1 MYNNNCFESIT
12 PESAGIA
19 SKDIAAFLSALQEN
33 KINIQGYMLLR
44 YNKLLSSG
52 IAFPYRFTDKR
63 HVYSISKCFT
73 STAIGMAVDEGLLS
87 PEDTVLS
94 FFPEWAPKNPS
105 QNLKDMRI
113 RHLLCMG
120 SGHAKD
126 TIEPMLSSHDNW
138 VKTFLS
144 LTVEHTPG
152 TFFVYNSGASYM
164 LSAILQKVTGQNLS
178 EFLTPRLF
186 EPLNITG
193 IVWDK
198 SPQDIC
204 IGGWGL
210 HISMDDM
217 AKLGLLY
224 LNKGIWQGRRLLS
237 ENWISTATSAVV
249 SNADNKDTED
259 ADWRH
264 GYGYHFWRCRH
275 NCYRGDG
282 AYGQYI
288 IVSPDKDMVA
298 VIISETNRMQ
308 KVLDLFWEK
317 LYCKISDTALE
328 PNSLDD
334 TLLKLKAD
342 SMVCNKIEQS
352 PIIQHPYHQSFSA
365 EENPFNITKLTLNV
379 KSRSCF
385 ITIQSTDKRIFEIG
399 CEKSKWTYLN
409 EKSFPISPV
418 SGVFDIYKNSDATI
432 AAAYYWKSISLL
444 IIKMQFVDSP
454 HAVTFKLNLASDKNT
469 VSVQKSTDPDS
480 AKRTWQLNIV

>member
-1 MYNNNCFESIT
+1 MYKNNCFESIT
-12 PESAGIA
+12 PESTGIA
-19 SKDIAAFLSALQEN
+19 SKDIAAFLSSLQKN

-44 YNKLLSSG
+44 YNKLLSAG
-52 IAFPYRFTDKR
+52 IATPYRYTDKH
-63 HVYSISKCFT
+63 HVYSMSKSFT

-87 PEDTVLS
+87 PEDIVLS
-94 FFPEWAPKNPS
+94 FFPEWAPKDLS

-126 TIEPMLSSHDNW
+126 TIEPMLSSHENW

-144 LTVEHTPG
+144 LPVEHTPG

-164 LSAILQKVTGQNLS
+164 LLAILQKVTGQNLS

-186 EPLNITG
+186 ETLNITG

-198 SPQDIC
+198 SPQGIC

-210 HISMDDM
+210 HISMEDM

-224 LNKGIWQGRRLLS
+224 LNKGVWQGRRLLS

-259 ADWRH
+259 TDWRQ
-264 GYGYHFWRCRH
+264 GYGYHFWHCLY

-288 IVSPDKDMVA
+288 IVS
-298 VIISETNRMQ
+298 
-308 KVLDLFWEK
+308 
-317 LYCKISDTALE
+317 
-328 PNSLDD
+328 
-334 TLLKLKAD
+334 
-342 SMVCNKIEQS
+342 
-352 PIIQHPYHQSFSA
+352 
-365 EENPFNITKLTLNV
+365 
-379 KSRSCF
+379 
-385 ITIQSTDKRIFEIG
+385 
-399 CEKSKWTYLN
+399 
-409 EKSFPISPV
+409 
-418 SGVFDIYKNSDATI
+418 
-432 AAAYYWKSISLL
+432 
-444 IIKMQFVDSP
+444 
-454 HAVTFKLNLASDKNT
+454 SDKNT

-480 AKRTWQLNIV
+480 AKRTWQLNII